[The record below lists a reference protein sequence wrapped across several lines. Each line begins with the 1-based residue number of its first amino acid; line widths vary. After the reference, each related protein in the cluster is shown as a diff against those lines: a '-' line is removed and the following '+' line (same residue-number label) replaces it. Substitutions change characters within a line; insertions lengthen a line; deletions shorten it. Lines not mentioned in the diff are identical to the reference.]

1 MNMYETQSNTSNMS
15 PFERSQ
21 YLLKNNETYALNA
34 SEYEQ
39 Q

>member
-1 MNMYETQSNTSNMS
+1 MNMYETRSNTSNMS
-15 PFERSQ
+15 PFEGSQ
-21 YLLKNNETYALNA
+21 SLLKNNVTYALNA